1 MRMNVIIISIKD
13 AINKK
18 CFLPALALSL
28 VVPDICAQYDY
39 PEFFD
44 KKKKVKYNG
53 HTGQG
58 AAYAKWYDENIGKY
72 DISPKTGIGLIDGW
86 ECWKLRCGFLH
97 SASIDIDDKISTEE
111 TKKHLKIVSSKFSNF
126 DYGIGGISGVEYT
139 EDKKDMVIKIDIAN
153 LCGKILAVLEHSYL
167 HDEDFINT
175 TEKELLNHEEINY
188 GI

>member
-1 MRMNVIIISIKD
+1 MNIQKQLK
-13 AINKK
+13 N
-18 CFLPALALSL
+18 
-28 VVPDICAQYDY
+28 Q
-39 PEFFD
+39 
-44 KKKKVKYNG
+44 
-53 HTGQG
+53 
-58 AAYAKWYDENIGKY
+58 
-72 DISPKTGIGLIDGW
+72 
-86 ECWKLRCGFLH
+86 R
-97 SASIDIDDKISTEE
+97 

-175 TEKELLNHEEINY
+175 TEKELLNYEEINY

>member
-97 SASIDIDDKISTEE
+97 SASIDI
-111 TKKHLKIVSSKFSNF
+111 
-126 DYGIGGISGVEYT
+126 GGISGVEYT

-175 TEKELLNHEEINY
+175 TEKELLNYEEINY